1 MDSDACQGNEENKM
15 NENKKK
21 RYPADR
27 LKLRA
32 LLEKKILEL
41 KELQAE
47 VEHLRQ
53 MVKQADLDAINA
65 IAEMYQMTP
74 EELAEIMKRLYGDR
88 TEPLPDPPET
98 SVAIPAVPEDT
109 EFPEEEDHL
118 DDEET

>member
-1 MDSDACQGNEENKM
+1 M

-32 LLEKKILEL
+32 LLEKRNLEL

-47 VEHLRQ
+47 VEHLQ
-53 MVKQADLDAINA
+53 QLVKQADLDAINA
-65 IAEMYQMTP
+65 IAEMYHVTP
-74 EELAEIMKRLYGDR
+74 EELALIMKRLHGDR
-88 TEPLPDPPET
+88 TEPLPDLPET
-98 SVAIPAVPEDT
+98 SVALPALPEDP
-109 EFPEEEDHL
+109 EFPEEEDRL

>member
-1 MDSDACQGNEENKM
+1 M

-32 LLEKKILEL
+32 LLDKRILEM

-98 SVAIPAVPEDT
+98 SVAIPALPEDT
-109 EFPEEEDHL
+109 ELPEEEDSL

>member
-1 MDSDACQGNEENKM
+1 M

-32 LLEKKILEL
+32 LLEKRILEL
-41 KELQAE
+41 KDLQAE

-53 MVKQADLDAINA
+53 MVKQADLDAISA

-98 SVAIPAVPEDT
+98 SVAIPAQPEDT
-109 EFPEEEDHL
+109 ELPEEEDSL

>member
-1 MDSDACQGNEENKM
+1 M

-32 LLEKKILEL
+32 LLEKRILEL
-41 KELQAE
+41 KDLQAD

-88 TEPLPDPPET
+88 AEPLPDPPET

-109 EFPEEEDHL
+109 EFPEEEDPL